1 MNLQNCAVVPVRWN
15 DRQAYRLSNAN
26 VELTALVGGGHL
38 ADFRLR
44 GSPVNVLWKSPWPT
58 IEPQTFSSREHA
70 ALYGDGPV
78 GRFLCGYTGH
88 ALALPYF
95 GMPSSEEA
103 ERGMGLH
110 GEAANSE
117 WKVISTA
124 ADDDSATLVME
135 VTLPVYGLHV
145 RREIS
150 LSREAFTAF
159 ITETVTNLS
168 DAARE
173 FQWVQ
178 HAAFG
183 EPFFASGEATLFISG
198 SRGVTWP
205 AGYEGHEILANSR
218 EFQWPYAQSI
228 DGEPIDLSQPFVRD
242 GTGFVAALLLNSD
255 RGNAF
260 VAVHNQ
266 RHQLVAG
273 YSFNPLLFPWVVLWE
288 ENRARAYAPW
298 NKRTRVRGVEFGT
311 SPMPLGLA
319 HACEMRRLFDT
330 PVLRSIP
337 ASASFQ
343 AQYDLFLHPVPPQW
357 SQIKDVRQTEHTLIV
372 QGDNVQGD
380 NVRGDNDRRDGTE
393 EIKLQRWKPRR

>member
-1 MNLQNCAVVPVRWN
+1 MSRCAVDPVPWN
-15 DRQAYRLSNAN
+15 ERRAYRLSNAN
-26 VELTALVGGGHL
+26 VELTALVGGGHV

-44 GSPVNVLWKSPWPT
+44 GSSINVLWESPWPT

-70 ALYGDGPV
+70 AIYGDGPV

-88 ALALPYF
+88 ALALGYF

-110 GEAANSE
+110 GEAGNSE
-117 WKVISTA
+117 WKVVSVV
-124 ADDDSATLVME
+124 ADDDVATLVME
-135 VTLPVYGLHV
+135 VTLPVYRLHF

-150 LSREAFTAF
+150 LSRDAFTAC
-159 ITETVTNLS
+159 ITEIVTNLS
-168 DAARE
+168 HAAIE

-183 EPFFASGEATLFISG
+183 EPFFANGEATLFVSG
-198 SRGVTWP
+198 RRGVTWP
-205 AGYEGHEILANSR
+205 AGYEGHEVLENDV
-218 EFQWPYAQSI
+218 EYQWPYAQSI

-242 GTGFVAALLLNSD
+242 GTGFVAALLADS
-255 RGNAF
+255 GYKNAF
-260 VAVHNQ
+260 VAVHNR
-266 RHQLVAG
+266 RHQLLAG
-273 YSFNPLLFPWVVLWE
+273 YCFDSKMFPWIVVWE
-288 ENRARAYAPW
+288 ENRARGYPPW

-319 HACEMRRLFDT
+319 HAREMRRLFDT

-337 ASASFQ
+337 AKSCLQ

-357 SQIKDVRQTEHTLIV
+357 TQIKDVHQTEHTLIV
-372 QGDNVQGD
+372 
-380 NVRGDNDRRDGTE
+380 RGDNDRGDSDE
-393 EIKLQRWKPRR
+393 EIKLQRGKRRRETYCSKP

>member
-1 MNLQNCAVVPVRWN
+1 MSRCAVDAVTWN
-15 DRQAYRLSNAN
+15 DRRAYRLSNAK
-26 VELTALVGGGHL
+26 VELTVLLGGGHV

-44 GSPVNVLWKSPWPT
+44 GSSINVLWESPWPT

-88 ALALPYF
+88 ALALGYF

-103 ERGMGLH
+103 KQGLPLH

-117 WKVISTA
+117 WKVVSA
-124 ADDDSATLVME
+124 VADDDSATLVME
-135 VTLPVYGLHV
+135 VTLPVYRLHV

-150 LSREAFTAF
+150 LPHEAFTAC
-159 ITETVTNLS
+159 ITEIVTNLS
-168 DAARE
+168 GDAIVC
-173 FQWVQ
+173 QWVQ

-183 EPFFASGEATLFISG
+183 EPFFANGEATLFVSG
-198 SRGVTWP
+198 TRGVTWP
-205 AGYEGHEILANSR
+205 AGYEGRELLASDV
-218 EFQWPYAQSI
+218 EYKWPYAPSL
-228 DGEPIDLSQPFVRD
+228 DGGSVNLSQPFVRD
-242 GTGFVAALLLNSD
+242 GTGFVAALLADSGD
-255 RGNAF
+255 KNAF
-260 VAVHNQ
+260 VAVHNR
-266 RHQLVAG
+266 RHQLLAG
-273 YSFNPLLFPWVVLWE
+273 YCFDSRVFPWIVLWE

-319 HACEMRRLFDT
+319 HAREMRRLFDT

-337 ASASFQ
+337 AKSCLQ

-357 SQIKDVRQTEHTLIV
+357 TQIKDVRQTEDTLV
-372 QGDNVQGD
+372 
-380 NVRGDNDRRDGTE
+380 VRGDTDD
-393 EIKLQRWKPRR
+393 EIKLQRGMRRRETHCSNP